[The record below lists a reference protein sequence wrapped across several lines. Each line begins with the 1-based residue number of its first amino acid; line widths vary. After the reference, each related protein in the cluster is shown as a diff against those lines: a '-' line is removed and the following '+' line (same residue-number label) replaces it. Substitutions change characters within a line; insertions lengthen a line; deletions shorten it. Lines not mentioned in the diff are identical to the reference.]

1 MIAAFHPACPKKTMH
16 KPILVAVS
24 VLVAYAAS
32 QAQEAKSPRYPTMA
46 PLEQYRM
53 DRDAEIALARSAA
66 APSVSADAEVLVFG
80 TRGYEVAIP
89 GKNGFVCFVERSW
102 TAGFDEPEFWNPK
115 GRAPNCFNPPAAR
128 SVLPHYLK
136 RAQWVAAGASR
147 EQMIE
152 KTRAA
157 IAARELVAP
166 EPGAMTFMMSRHGD
180 VDLKKGGPWLPHIML
195 FVPRGQ
201 AAAWGA
207 GLEGSPVLGGE
218 GSDIEPTI
226 LLIPVR
232 RWSDGTPGPQPDAP
246 HQHAK

>member
-1 MIAAFHPACPKKTMH
+1 VIAAFHRACPKKTMH
-16 KPILVAVS
+16 KPILVAAS
-24 VLVAYAAS
+24 VLLAYAVS
-32 QAQEAKSPRYPTMA
+32 QAQETKSPRYPTMA

-66 APSVSADAEVLVFG
+66 PPSVSADAEVLVFG
-80 TRGYEVAIP
+80 TRGYEVAIR

-166 EPGAMTFMMSRHGD
+166 EHGAMTFMMSRYGD
-180 VDLKKGGPWLPHIML
+180 VDLEMGGPWLPHIML

-201 AAAWGA
+201 AAAWGRA
-207 GLEGSPVLGGE
+207 SKAHR
-218 GSDIEPTI
+218 S
-226 LLIPVR
+226 
-232 RWSDGTPGPQPDAP
+232 SA
-246 HQHAK
+246 AKAATSNRPSC